1 MKLFW
6 VCMNK
11 TDLMH
16 RTDQQKTLQ
25 PLSYHF
31 IVNEPF
37 NSQRLLTIN
46 FSLQY
51 SCTIQQ
57 TGNENT
63 KMYQVEVVIL
73 IYH

>member
-6 VCMNK
+6 ECMDK
-11 TDLMH
+11 TDWMH
-16 RTDQQKTLQ
+16 RTDQWKTIQ

-63 KMYQVEVVIL
+63 KMYQVEIVIL
-73 IYH
+73 INH